1 MDCRWNSIQ
10 MSEQIFKH
18 VKILFQFLANCRLQ
32 RGQKSELKLDQGS
45 KVNFPECTFLQLF
58 CQLSLWKRPTVD
70 RATRFF
76 SSLAFKENFLT
87 GTSQSIHPF
96 LQIRANGVL
105 NIFVAIHL
113 PFSTGR
119 CDVNESCLL
128 IREKPQSLPSL
139 PASLLCLM
147 VLWPYGR
154 LSAHLKGRLGP
165 PVSVVTF
172 FNQRRSVGAPREWR
186 HVF

>member
-1 MDCRWNSIQ
+1 MFNFIQ
-10 MSEQIFKH
+10 CKWSTNKSRRIQNDLQKYSETESCKAKIFGPKW
-18 VKILFQFLANCRLQ
+18 V
-32 RGQKSELKLDQGS
+32 QGS

-70 RATRFF
+70 RATRFL

-96 LQIRANGVL
+96 LQIRANGFL

-128 IREKPQSLPSL
+128 IREKPQSLPCL
-139 PASLLCLM
+139 PASPHCLM
-147 VLWPYGR
+147 IG
-154 LSAHLKGRLGP
+154 
-165 PVSVVTF
+165 
-172 FNQRRSVGAPREWR
+172 
-186 HVF
+186 

>member
-10 MSEQIFKH
+10 MSDQKFRQ
-18 VKILFQFLANCRLQ
+18 VKILFQFLVDCQLK

-58 CQLSLWKRPTVD
+58 CQLSLWERPTVD

-87 GTSQSIHPF
+87 GTSRSIHPF
-96 LQIRANGVL
+96 LQIGPNGFLQL

-113 PFSTGR
+113 PFSTGHR
-119 CDVNESCLL
+119 DVNESCLL
-128 IREKPQSLPSL
+128 IREKPQSLPCL
-139 PASLLCLM
+139 PASPHCLM
-147 VLWPYGR
+147 IG
-154 LSAHLKGRLGP
+154 
-165 PVSVVTF
+165 
-172 FNQRRSVGAPREWR
+172 
-186 HVF
+186 